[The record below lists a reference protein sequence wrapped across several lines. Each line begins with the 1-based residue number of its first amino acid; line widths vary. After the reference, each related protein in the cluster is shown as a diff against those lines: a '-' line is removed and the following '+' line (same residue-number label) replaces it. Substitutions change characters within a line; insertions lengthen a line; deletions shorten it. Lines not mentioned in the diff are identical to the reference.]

1 MNVNF
6 DTLRTKLVSNYNS
19 LVDKL
24 ESNVKNQSWDPHII
38 VSTTEIEKE
47 LENISQILA
56 TLVSIYD
63 EDGSFNS
70 LDVDVKFFDV
80 ENPDLTN

>member
-6 DTLRTKLVSNYNS
+6 DNLRTKLVNNYNS

-24 ESNVKNQSWDPHII
+24 ESNVKDQSWDPHII

-56 TLVSIYD
+56 TLVSIYN